1 MATIWQLYRLIPL
14 FIRASAIGSWV
25 QFLST
30 APNKRAPLAGAFLF
44 GMFLSIRQELRVGAV
59 LREQN
64 ALPRDICTANYSM
77 AKPDVSNVGA
87 GRAAKG
93 VDGCN
98 FFNEN

>member
-1 MATIWQLYRLIPL
+1 M
-14 FIRASAIGSWV
+14 
-25 QFLST
+25 
-30 APNKRAPLAGAFLF
+30 
-44 GMFLSIRQELRVGAV
+44 GAV

-93 VDGCN
+93 AFLSTAPKSPISTKIATIDVCFGQCLRP
-98 FFNEN
+98 FIPFKIKLLTVAIFSMKIKSIWIAFE